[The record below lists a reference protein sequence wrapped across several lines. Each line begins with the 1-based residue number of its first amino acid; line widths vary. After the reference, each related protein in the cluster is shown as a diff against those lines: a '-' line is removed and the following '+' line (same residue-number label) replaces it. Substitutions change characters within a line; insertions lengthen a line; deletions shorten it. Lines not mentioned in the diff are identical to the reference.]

1 MQPEQDAIP
10 SLLMPQGQSAP
21 TGFELEPYRKPP
33 TSFEEDQV
41 VFHTPTNRYRRPRKP
56 VFLLENGTDDE
67 EERKS
72 EGSDGPSSPKRL
84 RIDEEALLVK
94 LFMLTQLS
102 RFLDN
107 PEQQYWSAAI
117 RVLRFLKTTHQHVI
131 IYKGGTS
138 SVTAEAYSDVDW
150 GSNLDDRR
158 SVSGVMIMIGNASVV
173 FKSKFNER
181 LPSAQRKLSI
191 WP

>member
-72 EGSDGPSSPKRL
+72 EGSDGPSSPKRV

-94 LFMLTQLS
+94 LFMRTRQALTI
-102 RFLDN
+102 FL
-107 PEQQYWSAAI
+107 Q
-117 RVLRFLKTTHQHVI
+117 RTLRQSTVKML
-131 IYKGGTS
+131 
-138 SVTAEAYSDVDW
+138 
-150 GSNLDDRR
+150 R
-158 SVSGVMIMIGNASVV
+158 SVVKPWRLNCSYINGTLPGHWFQAKQPSVPLV
-173 FKSKFNER
+173 QVSFRQE
-181 LPSAQRKLSI
+181 A
-191 WP
+191 